1 MPEINISQLAQDS
14 LTYNTA
20 FMKFSEM
27 DYEVAKKSFNR
38 YIQRFK
44 NGIFI
49 NAATYYC
56 AITQLETGDTLSAVL
71 NYEKVVESGIPTFQE
86 KALLFLARRSYNSG
100 DYKKSNFYYTK
111 LMGFVSSN
119 SIKRE
124 AIVRLMTGNE
134 FDDKIVAANYAKRV
148 IEFEKKDNWLLS
160 RAYIIVARHEFDSG
174 NYAKSKSI
182 FKKVSKLSV
191 YDEGAE
197 AKYYLAY
204 LTYLDE
210 DFVLAEKLIFDL
222 AEDYNNDYFIAK
234 AFILLSDI
242 YMYQNNI
249 FQAKA
254 TLESIIENHEGEDLV
269 NIARKKWEH
278 ILETEK
284 EKIVEKVN
292 EEPIIEIL
300 EDDFQYDIIEID
312 EDYIVPIPDTAILD
326 KDNN

>member
-1 MPEINISQLAQDS
+1 M
-14 LTYNTA
+14 
-20 FMKFSEM
+20 
-27 DYEVAKKSFNR
+27 
-38 YIQRFK
+38 
-44 NGIFI
+44 
-49 NAATYYC
+49 
-56 AITQLETGDTLSAVL
+56 
-71 NYEKVVESGIPTFQE
+71 
-86 KALLFLARRSYNSG
+86 
-100 DYKKSNFYYTK
+100 
-111 LMGFVSSN
+111 
-119 SIKRE
+119 
-124 AIVRLMTGNE
+124 
-134 FDDKIVAANYAKRV
+134 
-148 IEFEKKDNWLLS
+148 
-160 RAYIIVARHEFDSG
+160 
-174 NYAKSKSI
+174 
-182 FKKVSKLSV
+182 
-191 YDEGAE
+191 
-197 AKYYLAY
+197 AY